1 MKACLYVILVALMH
15 LSSVNSRASQL
26 TRNKDVLQRGKNKYS
41 MTELLAKNIEN
52 TLQDIDRKL
61 GRIVDN
67 DDAFEVGQL
76 EDEKEI
82 LMRDKR
88 SPKKKKGEK
97 SKCGK
102 KKKKTKKSKK
112 SKKKSSEESSEESS
126 EDSSDESLEECES
139 EEMTSSTTTTTT
151 TTTTKTTTTTTT
163 TTSTTTT

>member
-1 MKACLYVILVALMH
+1 MKACLYVILVALMY

-26 TRNKDVLQRGKNKYS
+26 TRSKDVLQRGKNKYS

-67 DDAFEVGQL
+67 DDAFEVGEL

-88 SPKKKKGEK
+88 SPKKKKEK
-97 SKCGK
+97 KVEMW
-102 KKKKTKKSKK
+102 
-112 SKKKSSEESSEESS
+112 EEEKEVK
-126 EDSSDESLEECES
+126 EVKEI
-139 EEMTSSTTTTTT
+139 
-151 TTTTKTTTTTTT
+151 
-163 TTSTTTT
+163 